1 MRLGP
6 TEALFMNMPDDGG
19 WMIRIDGGGTNPKRR
34 RLLALA
40 CAILASRSA
49 RADPAEVDGEGGLDV
64 QVSSKGA
71 VVTMLASFTAPV
83 GVRLAWEV
91 MTDYDHMAQF
101 LPHLESS
108 RIVERRPGN
117 RLLVEQRG
125 EVPLGPLARAFSY
138 VREVELHPYTELRSR
153 VISGTVERA
162 DVTTQLFPKGAETR
176 VVYRSEVV
184 PGVWLPFG
192 VGNAIIRRNL
202 VEQLSMMR
210 AEMVRRSSAG

>member
-1 MRLGP
+1 MRIGP
-6 TEALFMNMPDDGG
+6 AEALFINKPEDGD
-19 WMIRIDGGGTNPKRR
+19 WMIRIDCVGPDAKRR
-34 RLLALA
+34 RFLALA
-40 CAILASRSA
+40 CAILASRGA
-49 RADPAEVDGEGGLDV
+49 RADPAEVAGGLDV
-64 QVSSKGA
+64 QVSNKGA
-71 VVTMLASFTAPV
+71 VVTMLASFTVPV
-83 GVRLAWEV
+83 GARLAWEV

-138 VREVELHPYTELRSR
+138 VREVELRPYTELRSR

-162 DVTTQLFPKGAETR
+162 DVTTQLFSKGGETR
-176 VVYRSEVV
+176 VVYSSEVV
-184 PGVWLPFG
+184 PGVWLPLG

-202 VEQLSMMR
+202 REQLSWMR
-210 AEMVRRSSAG
+210 AEMVRRGGGG